1 MFVHKTLDRQVPF
14 RILMLKA
21 VDDLFSNLHLKGF
34 GDEVFEKAKMC
45 IGSAIQTLQPNFLFP
60 KRNK

>member
-14 RILMLKA
+14 RILLKA
-21 VDDLFSNLHLKGF
+21 VDDLFSTLHLKGF

-45 IGSAIQTLQPNFLFP
+45 IGAIQTLQPNFLFP